1 MSIINAAEFMLS
13 IQTFQSVQ
21 DLARHFGVS
30 KLKAAQWMTSIC
42 NDSRYTVI
50 VMDHGDNVKIKVE
63 AIEGRG
69 RSIESIAT
77 EAILFKR
84 PKMLVV

>member
-13 IQTFQSVQ
+13 IQTFQSEQ

-50 VMDHGDNVKIKVE
+50 VMDHGDNVKIKVV

-84 PKMLVV
+84 PKMLMA